1 MLSNN
6 TKFNLLLGD
15 NFNKLVSLP
24 TKQVIMRSILSVID
38 RDFIVSS
45 NNSSLAELVQKLLDK
60 VLNEK
65 QEIVDIISD
74 LFSMENKSDLS
85 FYKEIFDSDM
95 FSSIITTNFDYT
107 LEENFLNL
115 IKINTPF
122 DMNNEESGK
131 VAFYKIYGDY
141 KDKDIDKFVLSSQ
154 DIKRIKVLGANLE
167 DKEFLDILDFIM
179 SKTDRLQTT
188 YLYINDEIDKYMADK
203 NITNFINK
211 YSIEII
217 KGEAKDFIP
226 NLKERF
232 FDEKKSGDALQNFA

>member
-1 MLSNN
+1 V
-6 TKFNLLLGD
+6 K
-15 NFNKLVSLP
+15 
-24 TKQVIMRSILSVID
+24 R
-38 RDFIVSS
+38 
-45 NNSSLAELVQKLLDK
+45 
-60 VLNEK
+60 
-65 QEIVDIISD
+65 
-74 LFSMENKSDLS
+74 
-85 FYKEIFDSDM
+85 
-95 FSSIITTNFDYT
+95 
-107 LEENFLNL
+107 
-115 IKINTPF
+115 
-122 DMNNEESGK
+122 
-131 VAFYKIYGDY
+131 DY
-141 KDKDIDKFVLSSQ
+141 KDNDINKFVLSSQ
-154 DIKRIKVLGANLE
+154 DIKRIKMLGFYAKFWEKLRIEFNKRATIILGTNLE